1 MKRVSIKPR
10 PKWNERLEEIG
21 FSFHSVG
28 GVYWNESAC
37 YEFTADEIDHI
48 ESVTETLHDMCLK
61 AVDYVIYKNL
71 FSHLGIKESVESL
84 VRTSWEKKDRS
95 VYGRFD
101 LCYDGKNEPRLLE
114 YNADTPTSLLEAS
127 IAQWVWLQDVFP
139 GYDQFNSIHEK
150 LIEAFKEV
158 KRDLIFD
165 DSLYFTC
172 LKNHEEDFITT
183 EYMRDVA
190 LQCGL
195 DARHIFIE
203 DIGYAAETGKF
214 YDSGER
220 EINILFKLYPWEWL
234 LSDFERGLDGEK
246 IRLIEPAWKII
257 LSNKGI
263 LPILWEMYPDH
274 PNLLSCHY
282 DPSKLKTEY
291 IRKPLLSREGANI
304 SLVDKIK
311 GVLEI
316 SEGTYGREGFVYQEA
331 KLPPCFDDN
340 YPVIGSWIVNGQPAG
355 IGIREDNTPITK
367 NTSRFVPHYF
377 R

>member
-1 MKRVSIKPR
+1 M
-10 PKWNERLEEIG
+10 WNERLEEIG

-37 YEFTADEIDHI
+37 YEFTPDEIDHI

-71 FSHLGIKESVESL
+71 FRRLGVRESVESL

-101 LCYDGKNEPRLLE
+101 LCYDGKNEPGLLE
-114 YNADTPTSLLEAS
+114 YNADTPTSLLETS

-150 LIEAFKEV
+150 LIDAFTEV

-165 DSLYFTC
+165 DTLYFAC
-172 LKNHEEDFITT
+172 LKDHEEDFVTT
-183 EYMRDVA
+183 EYMRDAA

-214 YDSGER
+214 YDSEER
-220 EINILFKLYPWEWL
+220 EINSLFKLYPWEWL
-234 LSDFERGLDGEK
+234 LGDFERGIDREK
-246 IRLIEPAWKII
+246 IRIIEPAWKII

-263 LPILWEMYPDH
+263 LPILWEMYPDP
-274 PNLLSCHY
+274 PNLLACHY
-282 DPSKLKTEY
+282 DPSKLNTEY
-291 IRKPLLSREGANI
+291 IRKPLFSREGANV

-311 GVLEI
+311 GVLEF
-316 SEGTYGREGFVYQEA
+316 SEGPYGGEGFVYQEA
-331 KLPPCFDDN
+331 KLPPCFDGN
-340 YPVIGSWIVNGQPAG
+340 YPIIGSWIVNGQPAG
-355 IGIREDNTPITK
+355 IGIREDNTPITR